1 VSGGRKAVQVL
12 AGAKSERVLSELERI
27 AMNRIEHGGLPAPV
41 REHRFAPPRMWRF
54 DLAYLSQMV
63 AVELEGG
70 VFSGGRHTRGKGFTG
85 DCRKYSEA
93 AVRGWLVIR
102 CTREMVESGEM
113 VLLLKRA
120 LEVPS

>member
-1 VSGGRKAVQVL
+1 
-12 AGAKSERVLSELERI
+12 
-27 AMNRIEHGGLPAPV
+27 MNRIERAGLPIPD
-41 REHRFAPPRMWRF
+41 REHRFAPPRLWRF
-54 DLAYLSQMV
+54 DLAYLAEMV

-120 LEVPS
+120 LAAVS